1 MVFGKIKKRIEQLEE
16 ENASI
21 KGELQGIRQLVQQ
34 LVKSIEDRESA
45 LEDEEQKSTFSKWIG
60 STR

>member
-1 MVFGKIKKRIEQLEE
+1 MVFGKMKKRIEQLEE
-16 ENASI
+16 DNASI
-21 KGELQGIRQLVQQ
+21 KREMQGMRQLVQQ
-34 LVKSIEDRESA
+34 LAKSIEDKESA

>member
-1 MVFGKIKKRIEQLEE
+1 MVFGKMKRRIEQLEE

-21 KGELQGIRQLVQQ
+21 KREMQGIRQLVQQ
-34 LVKSIEDRESA
+34 LAKSIEDKESA

>member
-21 KGELQGIRQLVQQ
+21 KGEIQGIRQLVQQ
-34 LVKSIEDRESA
+34 LAKSIEDKESA

>member
-1 MVFGKIKKRIEQLEE
+1 MVFGKMRKRIERLEE

-21 KGELQGIRQLVQQ
+21 KREMQGIRQIVQQ
-34 LVKSIEDRESA
+34 LAKSIEDKESA

>member
-1 MVFGKIKKRIEQLEE
+1 MVFGKMTKRIEQLEE

-21 KGELQGIRQLVQQ
+21 KREMQGIRQLVQQ
-34 LVKSIEDRESA
+34 LAKSIEDNESA

>member
-1 MVFGKIKKRIEQLEE
+1 MVFGKMRKRIEQLEE

-21 KGELQGIRQLVQQ
+21 KREMQGIRQLVQQ
-34 LVKSIEDRESA
+34 LAKSIEDKESA

>member
-21 KGELQGIRQLVQQ
+21 KGEMQGIRQLVQQ
-34 LVKSIEDRESA
+34 LAKSIEDKESA

>member
-1 MVFGKIKKRIEQLEE
+1 MVFGEMKKRIEQLEE

-21 KGELQGIRQLVQQ
+21 KGEMQRIRQLVQQ
-34 LVKSIEDRESA
+34 LAKAIEDKESA

>member
-16 ENASI
+16 ENARMKREMQS
-21 KGELQGIRQLVQQ
+21 
-34 LVKSIEDRESA
+34 VKQNLEKLAKAIEYKESA
-45 LEDEEQKSTFSKWIG
+45 LEEEEQKSTFSKWIG

>member
-1 MVFGKIKKRIEQLEE
+1 MVFGKMKKKIEQLEE
-16 ENASI
+16 DNASI
-21 KGELQGIRQLVQQ
+21 KREMQGIRQLVQQ
-34 LVKSIEDRESA
+34 LAKSIEDKESA

>member
-16 ENASI
+16 ENALI
-21 KGELQGIRQLVQQ
+21 KEEMQGIRQLVHG
-34 LVKSIEDRESA
+34 LAKSIEDKESA

>member
-1 MVFGKIKKRIEQLEE
+1 MVFGKMKKRIEQLEE

-21 KGELQGIRQLVQQ
+21 KGEMQGIRQLVQQ
-34 LVKSIEDRESA
+34 LAKSIEDKESA
-45 LEDEEQKSTFSKWIG
+45 LEEEEQKSTFSKWIG

>member
-1 MVFGKIKKRIEQLEE
+1 MVFGKMKKKIEQLEE

-21 KGELQGIRQLVQQ
+21 KREMQGMRQLVQQ
-34 LVKSIEDRESA
+34 LAKSIEDKESA

>member
-1 MVFGKIKKRIEQLEE
+1 MVFGKMKKRIEQLEE

-21 KGELQGIRQLVQQ
+21 KRELQVVRQLVQQ
-34 LVKSIEDRESA
+34 LAKSIEDTESA

>member
-1 MVFGKIKKRIEQLEE
+1 MVFGKMTKRIEQLEE

-21 KGELQGIRQLVQQ
+21 KREMQGIRQLVQQ
-34 LVKSIEDRESA
+34 LAKSIEDKESA